1 MVGAVKLTVLGS
13 NGASPAPGN
22 PASGYLVEA
31 LGATLW
37 MDAGPGTF
45 MEMAKLVEPSELDA
59 VVLSHTHVDHCADL
73 LGLFAYLAYA
83 GVRAASIPVFAP
95 AGTKDHF
102 AAFARADDGHVFH
115 DVLDFKEVRPGD
127 RASVGGFELQF
138 GHAIHPVPALVTRI
152 EAGSAV
158 LAYSGDT
165 GPGGDLITLATGAS
179 LLLCEASMHGLR
191 DERTYAH
198 HLTAQ
203 EAGEI
208 AAIAG
213 VFELVITH
221 MRANWDVQRS
231 LDEASAAFAGPVG
244 YAEPGSVWELQ
255 QSENA

>member
-1 MVGAVKLTVLGS
+1 MKLTILGS

-31 LGATLW
+31 SGATLW
-37 MDAGPGTF
+37 LDAGPGTF
-45 MEMAKLVEPSELDA
+45 MEMSKLVDPSQLDA
-59 VVLSHTHVDHCADL
+59 VVISHTHVDHCADL

-83 GVRAASIPVFAP
+83 GVETNRIPVFAP
-95 AGTKDHF
+95 IGTKDHF

-115 DVLDFKEVRPGD
+115 DVLEFREVVRGD
-127 RASVGGFELQF
+127 EVSVAGFEISF
-138 GHAIHPVPALVTRI
+138 GQAVHPVPAVVTRI
-152 EAGSAV
+152 EADGAA

-165 GPGGDLITLATGAS
+165 GPGGDLIEIATGAS

-191 DERTYAH
+191 RELTYDY

-244 YAEPGSVWELQ
+244 YAEPGSVWDLQ